1 MSFKGS
7 TSFIIYCM
15 ESFKWKPTEEEQEVI
30 EAVWIQ
36 DKGPCEKLKEG
47 LNAKGEYIW
56 KMLKEMAHR
65 YFS

>member
-1 MSFKGS
+1 
-7 TSFIIYCM
+7 M

>member
-1 MSFKGS
+1 MYKGS

-15 ESFKWKPTEEEQEVI
+15 ESFKCKPTEEERDVI

-36 DKGPCEKLKEG
+36 YKGACEKLKEG
-47 LNAKGEYIW
+47 PNIKGEYIW
-56 KMLKEMAHR
+56 KLLKEMAHR